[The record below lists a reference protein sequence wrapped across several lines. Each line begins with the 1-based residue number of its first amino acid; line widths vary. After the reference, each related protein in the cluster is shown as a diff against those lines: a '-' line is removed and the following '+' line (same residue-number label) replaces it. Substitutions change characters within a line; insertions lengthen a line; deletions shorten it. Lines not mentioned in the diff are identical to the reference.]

1 MADPWTHALNLN
13 KAVEQ
18 GGVAQARVAQ
28 EDYEGVK
35 PLMRQVWRGERWRDL
50 LETIRSQG
58 EVLIPARVLLGY
70 LRGYFLYRDVPE
82 NDHAFWPNFL
92 KDLGIEGRHPTQAE
106 YDRLWEVLEWHAETM
121 RCLKFHENNTR
132 DFIGTLDAI
141 FHFKALR
148 LSALKDSFLTFYQ
161 KGELPEKARPYE
173 RVFRR
178 LKEVMELLLEEEEP
192 PDLGDER
199 AVLGFLGEAGLYLG
213 EPNPVRLLFNRSDHA
228 LHDLYW
234 KLRGDKPAARQK
246 STRLG
251 HKQVKVELLKSHPSL
266 EEIQPTLS
274 REPLLEGWKVH
285 GKLTLEDG
293 RFKRFSW
300 VPRFSPE
307 GIPIPEELEVSFED
321 DPHGDAAASGGGRP
335 VHREEG
341 EVVRFRLHHQAFAVR
356 FSEPIWKL
364 GKPLEVRPIGFD
376 PAQHPLRFLLASG
389 GEARERPEELVQEIR
404 EGAAAGDKLLVEV
417 RTDGRG
423 DEWRQ
428 IAVLPVEVRVRLEAW
443 VEPQGAFVRT
453 HPPGF
458 AVQTRVLAGE
468 RLIREEEVRPEA
480 QGTLVARSELVPL
493 RVEVRLEN
501 EALSLTLFPRG
512 WPIRW
517 WRLGLG
523 LGDPTRASHD
533 ARIES

>member
-18 GGVAQARVAQ
+18 GGIAQARVTQ

-35 PLMRQVWRGERWRDL
+35 PLMRQVWRGERWRNL

-70 LRGYFLYRDVPE
+70 LRGYFLYREVPE
-82 NDHAFWPNFL
+82 NDQAFWPNFL
-92 KDLGIEGRHPTQAE
+92 KDLGIEGHHLPTQAE
-106 YDRLWEVLEWHAETM
+106 YDRLWEALVWHVETS
-121 RCLKFHENNTR
+121 RCRKFHENGAR
-132 DFIGTLDAI
+132 DFIGTLDAV

-148 LSALKDSFLTFYQ
+148 LDVLKDSFLAFYQ
-161 KGELPEKARPYE
+161 TGVLPERAQPYE

-178 LKEVMELLLEEEEP
+178 LQAAMELLLEEEV
-192 PDLGDER
+192 DLCDEG
-199 AVLGFLGEAGLYLG
+199 AVLGFLQEAGLYLG

-234 KLRGDKPAARQK
+234 KLRGDKPATRQK
-246 STRLG
+246 STHLG
-251 HKQVKVELLKSHPSL
+251 HKQVKVELLKSPASL
-266 EEIQPTLS
+266 EEIRPTLS
-274 REPLLEGWKVH
+274 REPLLEGWKVY

-293 RFKRFSW
+293 RFKRFAW
-300 VPRFSPE
+300 VPRFTAE
-307 GIPIPEELEVSFED
+307 GDPIPEELEVSF
-321 DPHGDAAASGGGRP
+321 
-335 VHREEG
+335 EEG

-356 FSEPIWKL
+356 FSEPVWKL
-364 GKPLEVRPIGFD
+364 GEPLEVRPIGFD

-389 GEARERPEELVQEIR
+389 GEARKSLQELVQELG
-404 EGAAAGDKLLVEV
+404 EGAGPGDELVVEV
-417 RTDGRG
+417 RTEGRG
-423 DEWRQ
+423 DEWRR

-468 RLIREEEVRPEA
+468 RPIRQEEVRPEA

-493 RVEVRLEN
+493 RVEVRRGN

-512 WPIRW
+512 WPMRW

-523 LGDPTRASHD
+523 WGILPEQATMRK
-533 ARIES
+533 